1 MKIKH
6 FLIMTCSFFGIT
18 IMSNISSKTTDS
30 ITIPDI
36 KTKSSPKTI
45 SKLTAKELHE
55 LVKHIDKDVVIF
67 DLTGVLLHP
76 SKRFI
81 FSEVGPWELFKYC
94 ILNFQLPY
102 SVFHRLTNF
111 LEKLAPASSEK
122 KYFYKD
128 QILPEIIC
136 QWQKGELNSHE
147 ILEIIKQKC
156 ESEEMKTFFASTAE
170 KNLILKMANIIFT
183 PKLLAK
189 KSIKRIESGI
199 AILKALANKRNE
211 HGEKRHTILGL
222 SNMEEEIVKE
232 VHNLH
237 PDIFGCFDGMM
248 ISSAVHMMKPDEE
261 IYQHFLKTFNLNPK
275 DCIFFD
281 DQKENIVA
289 AEKLG
294 IQSIQFVE

>member
-1 MKIKH
+1 
-6 FLIMTCSFFGIT
+6 MTCSFFGIT
-18 IMSNISSKTTDS
+18 MSNISSKTTES
-30 ITIPDI
+30 VTMPGI
-36 KTKSSPKTI
+36 KVKICPEII
-45 SKLTAKELHE
+45 SQLTAKELHD
-55 LVKHIDKDVVIF
+55 LAKRIDKDVIIF

-81 FSEVGPWELFKYC
+81 FSEVGVWELFKYC

-102 SVFHRLTNF
+102 SVFYRLADF
-111 LEKLAPASSEK
+111 LEALVPASSEK

-128 QILPEIIC
+128 RVLPEIMC
-136 QWQKGELNSHE
+136 QWQKGEINSHE
-147 ILEIIKQKC
+147 ILDIIKQKC
-156 ESEEMKTFFASTAE
+156 ESEEMKTFFSSTAE
-170 KNLILKMANIIFT
+170 KTLILKMATIIFT

-189 KSIKRIESGI
+189 KSMKRIESGI
-199 AILKALANKRNE
+199 AILKTLADKRNK
-211 HGEKRHTILGL
+211 HGEKRHTILVL

-232 VHNLH
+232 VHALH

-261 IYQHFLKTFNLNPK
+261 IFQHFLKTFNLDPK

-281 DQKENIVA
+281 DQIENVLA

-294 IQSIQFVE
+294 IKSIQFIE